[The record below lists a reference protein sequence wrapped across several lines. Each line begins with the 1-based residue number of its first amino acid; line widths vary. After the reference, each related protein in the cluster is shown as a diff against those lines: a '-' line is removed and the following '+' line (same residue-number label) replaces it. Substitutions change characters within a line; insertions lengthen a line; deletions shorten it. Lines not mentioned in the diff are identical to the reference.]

1 MKWSGK
7 DGIIQGYVARLRL
20 RNGLAKT
27 PVISNS
33 IETSSADSAAQAF
46 HQTAANTRV
55 EGLDSSSTGSVD
67 TAPFETGCKTWPTI
81 LTPLALV
88 VTGRS

>member
-67 TAPFETGCKTWPTI
+67 TARLKQVAKHGPRS
-81 LTPLALV
+81 LLPLPLW
-88 VTGRS
+88 